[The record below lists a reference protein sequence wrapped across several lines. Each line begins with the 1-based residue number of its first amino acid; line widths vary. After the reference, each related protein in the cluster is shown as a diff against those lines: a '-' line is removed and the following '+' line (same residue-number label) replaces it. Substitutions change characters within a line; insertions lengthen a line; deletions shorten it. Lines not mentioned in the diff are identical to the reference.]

1 MKGKTFVLLPLLL
14 ILAGCQRE
22 PSLTNPPS
30 AETSEILK
38 PSVSEELP
46 SMTEAPTYRFSK
58 EVDAL
63 LEESLGEF
71 IAELPVCAGTSYSG
85 KNEYISKYDLTATA
99 LYCFSDYDPNDLV
112 KTYKAVLKRN
122 DFTLQ
127 KVSER

>member
-46 SMTEAPTYRFSK
+46 SMTEAP
-58 EVDAL
+58 L
-63 LEESLGEF
+63 
-71 IAELPVCAGTSYSG
+71 I
-85 KNEYISKYDLTATA
+85 
-99 LYCFSDYDPNDLV
+99 
-112 KTYKAVLKRN
+112 
-122 DFTLQ
+122 
-127 KVSER
+127 VSAKKSMLF